1 MKNLIEQKNILL
13 REASESLRE
22 VYRMSKVLAD
32 SKDMS
37 AGVRGILIELVSE
50 KLDELS
56 SGWGR
61 MHIESNISLE
71 EPIQVTIDEIEEKE
85 GADNAEDDLPFC

>member
-56 SGWGR
+56 SGWGGCTSSPTSR
-61 MHIESNISLE
+61 WKN
-71 EPIQVTIDEIEEKE
+71 PYK
-85 GADNAEDDLPFC
+85 